1 MFERF
6 FTDASTQMI
15 TFAARMLFWPRWGKL
30 LLVLVCD
37 AILGLVAS
45 AMAFS
50 IRLGEW
56 SSDDWPVLRFGLTML
71 LLWFPIAF
79 WRGIYSAIF
88 RYAGRGVLIS
98 LAVAVAMMTVPL
110 IVIYMYV
117 GYPGVPR
124 TIAILGPILFL
135 LLMGVARIVGRYVL
149 VDLFHSRDFVGR
161 ERNVLIY
168 GAGTTGQRLAASL
181 SSEGGL
187 RVAGFL
193 DDDRDKRGKRI
204 DGARIFHS
212 DDIESVLNQLGV
224 TDIVLAM
231 TQVGDER
238 RKQIIRNLARF
249 SINVQMLPPV
259 RDILEGKISAS
270 AIRPIEVED
279 LLGRPPVAPD
289 RELLSRSVKGKHVM
303 VTGAGGSI
311 GSELCRQILR
321 LAPHSLTLV
330 ESSEFSLFRL
340 QNELEAILD
349 RLPDGIRPLLR
360 AKLSNVA
367 DAAAVERLFA
377 DEAPDTIYHA
387 AAYKHVPL
395 LEENP
400 LDGVANNIRG
410 TRNMA
415 EMAVKKGVG
424 RFILISTDKAV
435 RPPNVMGASKRVC
448 EMLLQDMSRSRKPDG
463 TIFSM
468 VRFGN
473 VLGSSGSV
481 VPTFRQQIERGG
493 PVTVT
498 HRDVT
503 RYFMTI
509 PEAAELVIQAGSM
522 ATGGEVFLLDMGEPV
537 RIWDL
542 AETMVRLS
550 GLTIRSSAN
559 PGGSIEI
566 VERGLR
572 KGEKLFEE
580 LLVGEESQP
589 TAHPR
594 IMQAREECVSHECLY
609 EYLTAIEAAIA
620 AADPRGC
627 RAALKRLVPTL
638 HDQSPATVPAPEH
651 STR

>member
-6 FTDASTQMI
+6 FTDISTYLI
-15 TFAARMLFWPRWGKL
+15 TSAARMLFWPRWAKL
-30 LLVLVCD
+30 LLVLICD
-37 AILGLVAS
+37 ALLGLVAS

-50 IRLGEW
+50 IRMGEW
-56 SSDDWPVLRFGLTML
+56 SSDDWPVLRFGLSML
-71 LLWFPIAF
+71 LLWFPIAY
-79 WRGIYSAIF
+79 WRGVYSAIF

-98 LAVAVAMMTVPL
+98 LAVAVAMMAVPL
-110 IVIYMYV
+110 VVVYMYV

-135 LLMGVARIVGRYVL
+135 MMIGVARIVGRYVL

-187 RVAGFL
+187 RLAGFL
-193 DDDRDKRGKRI
+193 DDDQTKRGKRI
-204 DGARIFHS
+204 DGVRIFHT
-212 DDIESVLNQLGV
+212 DDIANVLNQLDI
-224 TDIVLAM
+224 TDIILAM
-231 TQVGDER
+231 TQVGDAR
-238 RKQIIRNLARF
+238 RKEIIRNLAQF
-249 SINVQMLPPV
+249 SINVQTLPPV

-270 AIRPIEVED
+270 SIRPIEVED
-279 LLGRPPVAPD
+279 LLGRPPVTAD
-289 RELLSRSVKGKHVM
+289 RELLSRSVKGKRVM

-340 QNELEAILD
+340 QNELEAILV
-349 RLPDGIRPLLR
+349 RLPDGARPALR
-360 AKLSNVA
+360 ARLSNVA
-367 DAAAVERLFA
+367 DAGAVERLFA

-410 TRNMA
+410 TRNVA
-415 EMAVKKGVG
+415 KMAVVKGVE

-448 EMLLQDMSRSRKPDG
+448 EMLLQDMSRSQKADG

-509 PEAAELVIQAGSM
+509 PEAAGLVIQAGSM
-522 ATGGEVFLLDMGEPV
+522 AVGGEVFLLDMGEPV

-550 GLTIRSSAN
+550 GLTIRTPAN
-559 PGGSIEI
+559 PDGSIEI

-572 KGEKLFEE
+572 KGEKLYEE
-580 LLVGEESQP
+580 LLVGEESQQ

-594 IMQAREECVSHECLY
+594 IMQAREECVSHECLHANIA
-609 EYLTAIEAAIA
+609 AIEAAIS
-620 AADPRGC
+620 AADTGGC

-638 HDQSPATVPAPEH
+638 HEQPPVTAPAPEL
-651 STR
+651 